1 MDHNLRDASEQG
13 NIDALYSLIAIDP
26 KVLDKIDEIPFVE
39 TPLHIAAAAGQTQFA
54 MEMMMLKPSFARKLS
69 PNGFTP
75 VLLAMHNNQTQLVR
89 ELLAVHTDLVC
100 AQGRGGMN
108 PLHYAAQTGNLHL
121 LTEFLRVC
129 PKSIEDVTSL
139 SETAMHIALK
149 NDMLDAFQ
157 LLVGWLRRAVFKN
170 AAFWEKRMLN
180 WLDLDGNSVLH
191 IAASKNEPQAMRWL
205 LDCRVLVNLKNL
217 EGFTALD
224 IVEEQTQVDNQEMRK
239 MLCRAGALSASS
251 LPKVASFADYLRY
264 PIPINEKLYICFF
277 RQRMLMSNDMR
288 NMLLV
293 VAVLLVTVA
302 YQAVLS
308 PPGGFWQDNYIP
320 GANTQSNITAATGAR
335 NGASQVVPHQ
345 VGTVTMARHFFHLL
359 LVVTWKHMEEF
370 LRLF

>member
-1 MDHNLRDASEQG
+1 
-13 NIDALYSLIAIDP
+13 
-26 KVLDKIDEIPFVE
+26 
-39 TPLHIAAAAGQTQFA
+39 
-54 MEMMMLKPSFARKLS
+54 
-69 PNGFTP
+69 
-75 VLLAMHNNQTQLVR
+75 
-89 ELLAVHTDLVC
+89 
-100 AQGRGGMN
+100 
-108 PLHYAAQTGNLHL
+108 
-121 LTEFLRVC
+121 
-129 PKSIEDVTSL
+129 
-139 SETAMHIALK
+139 
-149 NDMLDAFQ
+149 
-157 LLVGWLRRAVFKN
+157 
-170 AAFWEKRMLN
+170 
-180 WLDLDGNSVLH
+180 
-191 IAASKNEPQAMRWL
+191 MRWL

-239 MLCRAGALSASS
+239 MLCRAGALSTSS
-251 LPKVASFADYLRY
+251 LPKVASFADYLRS

-320 GANTQSNITAATGAR
+320 GTNTQLNITATTGTR
-335 NGASQVVPHQ
+335 NGASQVVPHR

-359 LVVTWKHMEEF
+359 LGINTLTFYIPLLLIILVLPPGLPSFLLIISFGLLFLSYGTSISITAPLPSYWLHYFLFFSFSLVSSITLYVVITWKHMEEF